1 MVLHLSPKLHHW
13 TVAKY
18 LLLLLHRYL
27 LLLICYFTLCSA
39 ISRLLL
45 LLALCALPR
54 AASCWLCSYYA
65 CLYLHYILDMIIRDI
80 DIVCCSVY
88 YCVKLL
94 LCVDYEGNSN
104 LSSDNTMKE
113 SKVISSHHQQ
123 LFSLASFFVFSEE
136 TLPN

>member
-1 MVLHLSPKLHHW
+1 
-13 TVAKY
+13 
-18 LLLLLHRYL
+18 
-27 LLLICYFTLCSA
+27 
-39 ISRLLL
+39 
-45 LLALCALPR
+45 
-54 AASCWLCSYYA
+54 
-65 CLYLHYILDMIIRDI
+65 MIIRDI